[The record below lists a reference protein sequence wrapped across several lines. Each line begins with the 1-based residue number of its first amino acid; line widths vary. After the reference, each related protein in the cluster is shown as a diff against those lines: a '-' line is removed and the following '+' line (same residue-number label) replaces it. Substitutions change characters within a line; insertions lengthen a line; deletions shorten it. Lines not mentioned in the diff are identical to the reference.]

1 MDHKMPVSDRSRM
14 LWTASKVDLAELIY
28 SNYSLQ
34 SINGGKVI
42 LKEMQRKAESLF
54 NIDP

>member
-1 MDHKMPVSDRSRM
+1 MPVSDRSRM